1 MAEIKDSLIQ
11 PSLSEMGA
19 ELLTIFQKHPNEPR
33 SLESLIKEVGR
44 AAEEVEAGLRELERL
59 GLLRSPEGYALDLA
73 KAGAIRIKY
82 APGDGRIQRPDISIR
97 VENVVASGKLDHELD
112 LQFISRITPS
122 AEYRPEVF
130 PGLVYRLRK
139 PKSVSLIFSSGK
151 IVCAG
156 AKSER
161 QAKMAI
167 NKVVE
172 ELKMKGIVIAGNP
185 VVRIDNIVASAD
197 LRGQI
202 DLEGMAESKPRTI
215 YEPEQFPALI
225 YRSDDPK
232 VVMLVFSSGRVICS
246 GAKRERDA
254 KRALY
259 KLFYDLVEGD
269 LIFRAEPAHGLM
281 PPMSIP
287 SQ

>member
-1 MAEIKDSLIQ
+1 LAEVKDSLLQ
-11 PSLSEMGA
+11 PPLSGTGA
-19 ELLTIFQKHPNEPR
+19 ELLAIFQRNPHEPR
-33 SLESLIKEVGR
+33 SLESLVKEVGKT
-44 AAEEVEAGLRELERL
+44 AEEVEAGLRELEGL
-59 GLLRSPEGYALDLA
+59 GLLKAPNGFALDLA
-73 KAGAIRIKY
+73 KVEASRIKY
-82 APGDGRIQRPDISIR
+82 PQRGERIQRPDISIR
-97 VENVVASGKLDHELD
+97 IENVVASGKLDHELD
-112 LQFISRITPS
+112 LQFISRVAPS

-185 VVRIDNIVASAD
+185 LVRIDNIVASAD
-197 LRGQI
+197 MRGQI
-202 DLEGMAESKPRTI
+202 DLEGMAESKRGTL

-225 YRSDDPK
+225 YRSEDPR

-259 KLFYDLVEGD
+259 KLFEELVEAN
-269 LIFRAEPAHGLM
+269 LIFRAELM
-281 PPMSIP
+281 PGPIRSMGVP
-287 SQ
+287 QQ

>member
-1 MAEIKDSLIQ
+1 
-11 PSLSEMGA
+11 
-19 ELLTIFQKHPNEPR
+19 
-33 SLESLIKEVGR
+33 
-44 AAEEVEAGLRELERL
+44 ERL

-281 PPMSIP
+281 PPMRIP

>member
-1 MAEIKDSLIQ
+1 M
-11 PSLSEMGA
+11 
-19 ELLTIFQKHPNEPR
+19 LTIFQKHPYEPR
-33 SLESLIKEVGR
+33 SFESLVKEVGR
-44 AAEEVEAGLRELERL
+44 TAEEVEAGLKELEGL
-59 GLLRSPEGYALDLA
+59 GLLRSPNGYSLDLA
-73 KAGAIRIKY
+73 KAEGIRIKC
-82 APGDGRIQRPDISIR
+82 APEEARIQRPDIWIR

-112 LQFISRITPS
+112 LQFISRIAPS

-202 DLEGMAESKPRTI
+202 DLEGMAESKLRTI

-225 YRSDDPK
+225 YRCDDPK

-259 KLFYDLVEGD
+259 KLFYDLMESN
-269 LIFRAEPAHGLM
+269 LIFRAEPAHGM
-281 PPMSIP
+281 FPSMGIP